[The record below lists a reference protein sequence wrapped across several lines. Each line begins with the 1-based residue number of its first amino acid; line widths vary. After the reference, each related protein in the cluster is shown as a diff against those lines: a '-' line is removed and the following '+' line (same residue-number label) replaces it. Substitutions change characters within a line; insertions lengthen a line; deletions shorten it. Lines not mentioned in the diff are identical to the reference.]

1 MQPLTDNKRSNSDI
15 LRVKMWFE
23 EVKYQMGCSTYQV
36 ERHFMLNTSF
46 GNKWRNYKTGKHTPN
61 RTLVNR
67 VAEDLPETKKIINH
81 LLWELVDIERIE
93 NKHLHALIYKIDP
106 VIALELNKNIQ
117 ENNGKF
123 ILEKLHNSTF
133 QRLLKLAN
141 LDVLAML
148 LVFWEIEDKQD
159 NKCLYARD
167 AYKVLLT
174 VGVFL
179 FLKNMRAIALELFEL
194 LNGRLFAQTEW
205 PNGCGVLADIR
216 KYEEHVG
223 SLVRIYDANDWVT
236 KYSKIRQRS
245 TRLLNLLNGEY
256 GLDAQLFFS
265 LTEVPPN
272 IISDV
277 YYARQ
282 R

>member
-1 MQPLTDNKRSNSDI
+1 MQLLTDNKRSNADF

-23 EVKYQMGCSTYQV
+23 EVKHQMGCSTYQV

-61 RTLVNR
+61 RTLVDR
-67 VAEDLPETKKIINH
+67 VAEYLPETKKIINH
-81 LLWELVDIERIE
+81 PLWELVDTERIE
-93 NKHLHALIYKIDP
+93 NKHLYALICKIDP

-117 ENNGKF
+117 ENRGRF
-123 ILEKLHNSTF
+123 ILDKMHNSTF

-159 NKCLYARD
+159 NKCLNARD

-194 LNGRLFAQTEW
+194 LNGRWFARTKW
-205 PNGCGVLADIR
+205 PVDCGSLADVQ
-216 KYEEHVG
+216 KYEWHVDV
-223 SLVRIYDANDWVT
+223 LIRIYHTNDWVI
-236 KYSKIRQRS
+236 KYPSIKQKSARFI
-245 TRLLNLLNGEY
+245 NMLNGQY
-256 GLDAQLFFS
+256 GLEAPIFFCIYG
-265 LTEVPPN
+265 TF
-272 IISDV
+272 
-277 YYARQ
+277 
-282 R
+282 